1 VVDYALSLILFIPL
15 IGAALTLLFT
25 KSRESARIVALIA
38 SAVPLILAVMI
49 YLQNNPELAFFK
61 FQFVEKFTWISSL
74 GINYYLGVDGV
85 SMPLI
90 LLNAI
95 LCPLTV
101 IYAWGENKL
110 PNQFF
115 ALILVLQAGVFGVFM
130 ALDFFLFY
138 IFWELT
144 LIPLYF
150 LISIWGGPNKDYA
163 AIKFFIY
170 THVASLV
177 MVLGIFAL
185 YFSTGANTFEIPVLL
200 QAFSDIVSPEMRAGI
215 FLALFF
221 GFLVKMP
228 TVPFHTWLPDAHVE
242 APTAGSVLL
251 AGVLLKMGGYGLFRV
266 LLPMIESLGPY
277 RESIITLMAILAV
290 LSILYATFVALAQRD
305 LKKMVAYS
313 SVAHM
318 GYVMLGAAA
327 FNSLSVS
334 GAMFQQFSHGL
345 ITAVLFMSVG
355 VIQHTVHTRIIADLG
370 GLADR
375 MPKLAFLMMGGFMA
389 SLGLPAMS
397 GFVAEFLVLTG
408 SYVNPEMQ
416 IYVLLAMLGIV
427 ATAGYHLW
435 AMQRAM
441 FGSYNEKLGN
451 PHDLA
456 FYEMMPMAILVLLII
471 LFGLFPAP
479 VINVFE
485 YASTIIPGVEVII

>member
-1 VVDYALSLILFIPL
+1 MNIYLSLILFLPL
-15 IGAALTLLFT
+15 IGAALTFFI
-25 KSRESARIVALIA
+25 KPREIARVVALVFSVI
-38 SAVPLILAVMI
+38 PLFITAL
-49 YLQNNPELAFFK
+49 LLTTFESGSGFH
-61 FQFVEKFTWISSL
+61 FVENYTWISSL
-74 GINYYLGVDGV
+74 GINYTLGVDGI

-95 LCPLTV
+95 LCPLTI
-101 IYAWGENKL
+101 IYSWGEHKNA
-110 PNQFF
+110 NQYF
-115 ALILVLQAGVFGVFM
+115 ALLMILQAGVFGVFM

-177 MVLGIFAL
+177 MLLGIFAL
-185 YFSTGANTFEIPVLL
+185 YFSTNINTFYIPDLL
-200 QAFSDIVSPEMRAGI
+200 GAFAGLDDVMKAAI
-215 FLALFF
+215 FLSIFF
-221 GFLVKMP
+221 GFMVKMP

-266 LLPMIESLGPY
+266 LLPMIQDMGTY
-277 RESIITLMAILAV
+277 QGQIITIMAFFGV
-290 LSILYATFVALAQRD
+290 LSILYGTFAALAQTD

-313 SVAHM
+313 SVSHM
-318 GYVMLGAAA
+318 GFVMLGAAA
-327 FNSLSVS
+327 FNVMSVS

-355 VIQHTVHTRIIADLG
+355 VIQHNVHTRVISELG
-370 GLADR
+370 GLTKK
-375 MPKLAFLMMGGFMA
+375 MPKLSFIMMAGFMA
-389 SLGLPAMS
+389 SLGLPLMC

-408 SYVNPEMQ
+408 TYLTMHVFA
-416 IYVLLAMLGIV
+416 LLAFVGIV

-435 AMQRAM
+435 ALQRAM
-441 FGSYNEKLGN
+441 FGSFNEKLG
-451 PHDLA
+451 DIKDTVS
-456 FYEMMPMAILVLLII
+456 YEWIPMGILVLLII
-471 LFGLFPAP
+471 YFGVNPAP
-479 VINVFE
+479 ILDIFQA
-485 YASTIIPGVEVII
+485 ASSVIPGVELI

>member
-1 VVDYALSLILFIPL
+1 MNVLSLILFIPL
-15 IGAALTLLFT
+15 IGAAITLFT
-25 KSRESARIVALIA
+25 KSREQARIVALVS
-38 SAVPLILAVMI
+38 SAIPLILTVMA
-49 YLQNNPELAFFK
+49 YLKFNLGLAFLE
-61 FQFVEKFTWISSL
+61 FQFVEKYIWISGL
-74 GINYYLGVDGV
+74 GINYYIGADGI

-101 IYAWGENKL
+101 IYAWGENKR

-115 ALILVLQAGVFGVFM
+115 ALILVLQGAIFGVFM

-144 LIPLYF
+144 LLPLYF
-150 LISIWGGPNKDYA
+150 LISIWGGPRKDYA

-177 MVLGIFAL
+177 MLLGIFAL
-185 YFSTGANTFEIPVLL
+185 YFSTNVGTFEIPVLL
-200 QAFSDIVSPEMRAGI
+200 QAFSDIVSPEMRVAI
-215 FLALFF
+215 FLALLF

-266 LLPMIESLGPY
+266 LLPMIEGLGPY
-277 RESIITLMAILAV
+277 RSDIITLMAVLAV
-290 LSILYATFVALAQRD
+290 VSILYATFLALAQKD

-327 FNSLSVS
+327 LNFMSVS

-355 VIQHTVHTRIIADLG
+355 VIQHSAHTRIIADLG
-370 GLADR
+370 GLAHK

-408 SYVNPEMQ
+408 SYITLPVFA
-416 IYVLLAMLGIV
+416 LLAMLGIV

-441 FGSYNEKLGN
+441 FGSYNEKLGDI
-451 PHDLA
+451 HDLA
-456 FYEMMPMAILVLLII
+456 FYEMMPMAILVLLVI
-471 LFGLFPAP
+471 LFGVYPGP
-479 VINVFE
+479 VINIFE
-485 YASTIIPGVEVII
+485 AASKIIPGVI

>member
-1 VVDYALSLILFIPL
+1 MDSVLSLILFIPL
-15 IGAALTLLFT
+15 IGAALTLFT
-25 KSRESARIVALIA
+25 KTRESARMIALIS
-38 SAVPLILAVMI
+38 SAVPLILTVII
-49 YLQNNPELAFFK
+49 YLQFNSGLAFLK
-61 FQFVEKFTWISSL
+61 FQFVEKISWISTL
-74 GINYYLGVDGV
+74 GINYHLGVDGV

-95 LCPLTV
+95 LCPLTI
-101 IYAWGENKL
+101 IYAWGENKQ

-177 MVLGIFAL
+177 MLLGIFAL
-185 YFSTGANTFEIPVLL
+185 YFSTGVNTFEIPVLL
-200 QAFSDIVSPEMRAGI
+200 QAFAGITSPEMRVAI

-266 LLPMIESLGPY
+266 LLPMIDGLGPY
-277 RESIITLMAILAV
+277 RSDIITLMAVLAV
-290 LSILYATFVALAQRD
+290 VSILYATFAALAQKD

-327 FNSLSVS
+327 FNFMSVS

-355 VIQHTVHTRIIADLG
+355 VIQHSVHTRIISDLG

-375 MPKLAFLMMGGFMA
+375 MPKLAFLMMAGFMA

-408 SYVNPEMQ
+408 SYLTLPVFA
-416 IYVLLAMLGIV
+416 LLAMVGIV

-441 FGSYNEKLGN
+441 FGSYNEKLGE

-456 FYEMMPMAILVLLII
+456 FYEMIPMAILVLLII
-471 LFGLFPAP
+471 FFGVYPAP
-479 VINVFE
+479 VMDVFE
-485 YASTIIPGVEVII
+485 YASTIIPGVM

>member
-1 VVDYALSLILFIPL
+1 MAVPYLSLILFLPL
-15 IGAALTLLFT
+15 IGAALSFFI
-25 KSRESARIVALIA
+25 KPREIARVVSLVF
-38 SAVPLILAVMI
+38 SGLPLILTIII
-49 YLQNNPELAFFK
+49 YSQFDSGSG
-61 FQFVEKFTWISSL
+61 FQFQESLSWISSM
-74 GINYYLGVDGV
+74 GIHYQLGVDSV

-95 LCPLTV
+95 LCPLT
-101 IYAWGENKL
+101 ILYSWGEHKDA
-110 PNQFF
+110 NQYF
-115 ALILVLQAGVFGVFM
+115 ALLMILQAGVFGVFM

-144 LIPLYF
+144 LLPLYF

-177 MVLGIFAL
+177 MLLGIFAL
-185 YFSTGANTFEIPVLL
+185 YFSTNIQSFYIPDLL
-200 QAFSDIVSPEMRAGI
+200 VAFAGI
-215 FLALFF
+215 DNTLKAIIFLSMFF
-221 GFLVKMP
+221 GFMVKMP

-266 LLPMIESLGPY
+266 LLPMIRDMGTYHDLII
-277 RESIITLMAILAV
+277 SIMAFFGV
-290 LSILYATFVALAQRD
+290 LSILYGTFAALAQTD

-313 SVAHM
+313 SVSHM
-318 GYVMLGAAA
+318 GFVMLGAAA
-327 FNSLSVS
+327 FNVISVT

-355 VIQHTVHTRIIADLG
+355 VIQHNVHTRIIAELSG
-370 GLADR
+370 VAAK
-375 MPKLAFLMMGGFMA
+375 MPKLAFIMMGGFMA

-397 GFVAEFLVLTG
+397 GFVAEFMVLTAT
-408 SYVNPEMQ
+408 YLTLPV
-416 IYVLLAMLGIV
+416 YALLAFLGIV

-441 FGSYNEKLGN
+441 FGSFNEKLGDI
-451 PHDLA
+451 HDTVS
-456 FYEMMPMAILVLLII
+456 YEWISMGLLVLLII
-471 LFGLFPAP
+471 YFGVNPGSIIEIFMA
-479 VINVFE
+479 
-485 YASTIIPGVEVII
+485 ASRAIPGVV

>member
-1 VVDYALSLILFIPL
+1 VYVPLNVLSLILFIPL
-15 IGAALTLLFT
+15 IGAAITLFT
-25 KSRESARIVALIA
+25 KSREQARIVALFS
-38 SAVPLILAVMI
+38 SAIPLILTVMA
-49 YLQNNPELAFFK
+49 YLEFNQGLAFLK
-61 FQFVEKFTWISSL
+61 FQFVEKIPWISNL
-74 GINYYLGVDGV
+74 GINYYLGADGI

-101 IYAWGENKL
+101 IYAWGENKQS
-110 PNQFF
+110 NQFF
-115 ALILVLQAGVFGVFM
+115 ALILILQAGVFGVFM

-144 LIPLYF
+144 LLPLYF

-177 MVLGIFAL
+177 MLLGIFAL
-185 YFSTGANTFEIPVLL
+185 YFSTNVGTFEIPVLL
-200 QAFSDIVSPEMRAGI
+200 QAFADIASPEMRAAI

-266 LLPMIESLGPY
+266 LLPMIDGLGPY
-277 RESIITLMAILAV
+277 RSDIITLMAVLAV
-290 LSILYATFVALAQRD
+290 VSILYATFLALAQKD

-327 FNSLSVS
+327 LNFMSVS

-355 VIQHTVHTRIIADLG
+355 VIQHSAHTRIIGDLG
-370 GLADR
+370 GLAHK
-375 MPKLAFLMMGGFMA
+375 MPKLTFLMMGGFMA

-408 SYVNPEMQ
+408 SYITLPVFA
-416 IYVLLAMLGIV
+416 LLAMLGIV

-441 FGSYNEKLGN
+441 FGSFNEKLGDL
-451 PHDLA
+451 HDLA

-471 LFGLFPAP
+471 LFGVYPGP
-479 VINVFE
+479 VINIFE
-485 YASTIIPGVEVII
+485 AASKIIPGVI

>member
-1 VVDYALSLILFIPL
+1 VVDYVLSLILFIPL

-25 KSRESARIVALIA
+25 KSRESARIVALVS
-38 SAVPLILAVMI
+38 SAIPLVFAIMI
-49 YLQNNPELAFFK
+49 YLQNNMELAFLE
-61 FQFVEKFTWISSL
+61 FQFEEKFTWISSL
-74 GINYYLGVDGV
+74 GINYHLGVDGV

-185 YFSTGANTFEIPVLL
+185 YFSTGVNTFEIPVLL
-200 QAFSDIVSPEMRAGI
+200 QAFSDIASPEMRVGI

-277 RESIITLMAILAV
+277 RENIITLMAILAV
-290 LSILYATFVALAQRD
+290 VSILYATFAALAQRD
-305 LKKMVAYS
+305 MKKMVAYS

-327 FNSLSVS
+327 FNYMSVS

-397 GFVAEFLVLTG
+397 GFVAEFFVLTG
-408 SYVNPEMQ
+408 SYLTLPV
-416 IYVLLAMLGIV
+416 YALLAMLGIV

-435 AMQRAM
+435 ALQRAM

-471 LFGLFPAP
+471 LFGVYPGP
-479 VINVFE
+479 VFDVFE
-485 YASTIIPGVEVII
+485 YASTIIPGVMT

>member
-1 VVDYALSLILFIPL
+1 MDNVLSLILFLPL
-15 IGAALTLLFT
+15 IGAAITLFT
-25 KSRESARIVALIA
+25 KTRESARMIALI
-38 SAVPLILAVMI
+38 SSTMSFILTIMI
-49 YLQNNPELAFFK
+49 YLQFKSGLAFLE
-61 FQFVEKFTWISSL
+61 FQFTEIHSWISSM

-95 LCPLTV
+95 LCPLTI
-101 IYAWGENKL
+101 IYAWGENKQ

-150 LISIWGGPNKDYA
+150 LISIWGGPKKDYA

-185 YFSTGANTFEIPVLL
+185 YFSTGVKTFEIPVLL
-200 QAFSDIVSPEMRAGI
+200 QAFSDIASDQMRVGI

-266 LLPMIESLGPY
+266 LLPMIDGLGPY
-277 RESIITLMAILAV
+277 RDSIITLMAVLAV
-290 LSILYATFVALAQRD
+290 VSILYATFAALAQKD

-327 FNSLSVS
+327 FNYMSVS

-355 VIQHTVHTRIIADLG
+355 VIQHSVHTRIIPDLG

-375 MPKLAFLMMGGFMA
+375 MPKLAFLMMAGFMA

-397 GFVAEFLVLTG
+397 GFVAEFMILTG
-408 SYVNPEMQ
+408 SYLTLPV
-416 IYVLLAMLGIV
+416 YALVAMLGIV

-441 FGSYNEKLGN
+441 FGSYNEKLGE

-456 FYEMMPMAILVLLII
+456 NFEMVPMAILVLLII
-471 LFGLFPAP
+471 LFGVYPGS
-479 VINVFE
+479 VMEMFE
-485 YASTIIPGVEVII
+485 YASTIIPGVM

>member
-1 VVDYALSLILFIPL
+1 
-15 IGAALTLLFT
+15 
-25 KSRESARIVALIA
+25 
-38 SAVPLILAVMI
+38 MI
-49 YLQNNPELAFFK
+49 YLQFESGLAFLE
-61 FQFVEKFTWISSL
+61 FQFVDKIPWMDYMGIS
-74 GINYYLGVDGV
+74 YYLGVDGV

-95 LCPLTV
+95 LCPLTI
-101 IYAWGENKL
+101 IYVWGENKQ

-185 YFSTGANTFEIPVLL
+185 YFSTGVNTFEIPVLL
-200 QAFSDIVSPEMRAGI
+200 QAFSDIASAEMRVGI

-266 LLPMIESLGPY
+266 LLPMMEGLGPY
-277 RESIITLMAILAV
+277 RENIVTLMAVLAV
-290 LSILYATFVALAQRD
+290 VSILYATFAALAQKD

-327 FNSLSVS
+327 FNYMSVS

-355 VIQHTVHTRIIADLG
+355 VIQHSVHTRIIPDLG

-375 MPKLAFLMMGGFMA
+375 MPKLAFLMMCGFMA

-397 GFVAEFLVLTG
+397 GFIAEFMVLTG
-408 SYVNPEMQ
+408 SYLTLPT
-416 IYVLLAMLGIV
+416 YALLAMLGIV

-435 AMQRAM
+435 ALQRAM
-441 FGSYNEKLGN
+441 FGSYNEKLGE

-456 FYEMMPMAILVLLII
+456 NFEMIPMAILVLLII
-471 LFGLFPAP
+471 LFGVYPGS
-479 VINVFE
+479 VMEMFE
-485 YASTIIPGVEVII
+485 SASKIIPGVMI

>member
-1 VVDYALSLILFIPL
+1 MDSVLSLILFIPL
-15 IGAALTLLFT
+15 IGAALTLFT
-25 KSRESARIVALIA
+25 KTRESARMIALIG
-38 SAVPLILAVMI
+38 SAVPLIFTVMI
-49 YLQNNPELAFFK
+49 YLQFDSTKAFLV
-61 FQFVEKFTWISSL
+61 FQSVEKFSWISNL

-101 IYAWGENKL
+101 IYAWGENKQ

-115 ALILVLQAGVFGVFM
+115 ALLLVLQAGVFGVFM

-177 MVLGIFAL
+177 MLLGIFAL
-185 YFSTGANTFEIPVLL
+185 YFSTGVNTFEIPVLL
-200 QAFSDIVSPEMRAGI
+200 EAFAGITSPEMRVAI

-266 LLPMIESLGPY
+266 LLPMIEGLGPY
-277 RESIITLMAILAV
+277 RSDIITLMAVLAV
-290 LSILYATFVALAQRD
+290 VSILYATFLALAQKD

-327 FNSLSVS
+327 FNFMSVS

-355 VIQHTVHTRIIADLG
+355 VIQHSVHTRIISDLG

-375 MPKLAFLMMGGFMA
+375 MPKLAFLMMAGFMA

-408 SYVNPEMQ
+408 SYLTLPVFA
-416 IYVLLAMLGIV
+416 LLAMLGIV

-441 FGSYNEKLGN
+441 FGSYNEKLGE

-456 FYEMMPMAILVLLII
+456 FYEMIPMAILVLLII
-471 LFGLFPAP
+471 LFGVYPGP
-479 VINVFE
+479 VMDVFE
-485 YASTIIPGVEVII
+485 YASKIIPGVM

>member
-1 VVDYALSLILFIPL
+1 MVDYVLSLILFIPL

-25 KSRESARIVALIA
+25 KSRESARIVALVA
-38 SAVPLILAVMI
+38 SAIPLIFAVMI
-49 YLQNNPELAFFK
+49 YLQNNLELAFLN

-185 YFSTGANTFEIPVLL
+185 YFSTGAKNFEIPELL
-200 QAFSDIVSPEMRAGI
+200 QAFSDITSPEMRVGI

-266 LLPMIESLGPY
+266 LLPMIDGLGPY
-277 RESIITLMAILAV
+277 RSDIITLMAVLAV
-290 LSILYATFVALAQRD
+290 VSILYATFLALAQRD

-327 FNSLSVS
+327 FNYMSVS

-408 SYVNPEMQ
+408 SYLTLPV
-416 IYVLLAMLGIV
+416 YALLAMLGIV

-435 AMQRAM
+435 ALQRAM

-471 LFGLFPAP
+471 LFGVYPGP

-485 YASTIIPGVEVII
+485 YASTIIPGVMI

>member
-1 VVDYALSLILFIPL
+1 
-15 IGAALTLLFT
+15 
-25 KSRESARIVALIA
+25 
-38 SAVPLILAVMI
+38 
-49 YLQNNPELAFFK
+49 
-61 FQFVEKFTWISSL
+61 
-74 GINYYLGVDGV
+74 
-85 SMPLI
+85 
-90 LLNAI
+90 
-95 LCPLTV
+95 
-101 IYAWGENKL
+101 
-110 PNQFF
+110 
-115 ALILVLQAGVFGVFM
+115 
-130 ALDFFLFY
+130 
-138 IFWELT
+138 
-144 LIPLYF
+144 
-150 LISIWGGPNKDYA
+150 
-163 AIKFFIY
+163 
-170 THVASLV
+170 

-185 YFSTGANTFEIPVLL
+185 YFSTGVKTFEIPVLL
-200 QAFSDIVSPEMRAGI
+200 QAFSDIASDQMRVGI

-266 LLPMIESLGPY
+266 LLPMIDGLGPY
-277 RESIITLMAILAV
+277 RDSIITLMAVLAV
-290 LSILYATFVALAQRD
+290 VSILYATFAALAQKD

-327 FNSLSVS
+327 FNYMSVS

-355 VIQHTVHTRIIADLG
+355 VIQHSVHTRIIPDLG

-375 MPKLAFLMMGGFMA
+375 MPKLAFLMMAGFMA

-397 GFVAEFLVLTG
+397 GFVAEFMILTG
-408 SYVNPEMQ
+408 SYLTLPV
-416 IYVLLAMLGIV
+416 YALVAMLGIV

-441 FGSYNEKLGN
+441 FGSYNEKLGE

-456 FYEMMPMAILVLLII
+456 NFEMVPMAILVLLII
-471 LFGLFPAP
+471 LFGVYPGS
-479 VINVFE
+479 VMEMFE
-485 YASTIIPGVEVII
+485 YASTIIPGVM

>member
-1 VVDYALSLILFIPL
+1 MQGILSLILFLPL
-15 IGAALTLLFT
+15 IGAALTFFT
-25 KSRESARIVALIA
+25 KTRESARMIAIVTSTI
-38 SAVPLILAVMI
+38 PLIFTIMAF
-49 YLQNNPELAFFK
+49 LQFNSHMSFLK
-61 FQFVEKFTWISSL
+61 FQFVEKISWVSSL
-74 GINYYLGVDGV
+74 GINYYLGIDGI
-85 SMPLI
+85 SMPLV

-101 IYAWGENKL
+101 IYAWGENKQ

-115 ALILVLQAGVFGVFM
+115 ALLLILQAGVFGVFM

-144 LIPLYF
+144 LLPLYF
-150 LISIWGGPNKDYA
+150 LISIWGGVNKDYA

-170 THVASLV
+170 THIASLV
-177 MVLGIFAL
+177 MLLGIFAL
-185 YFSTGANTFEIPVLL
+185 YFSTGVNSFEIPVLL
-200 QAFSDIVSPEMRAGI
+200 KAFTDIPNDGLKAAI
-215 FLALFF
+215 FLAMFF

-266 LLPMIESLGPY
+266 LLPLLNSLGTY
-277 RESIITLMAILAV
+277 RQEIIAIMAILGV
-290 LSILYATFVALAQRD
+290 LSILYGTFLALAQRD
-305 LKKMVAYS
+305 MKKMVAYS
-313 SVAHM
+313 SVSHM
-318 GYVMLGAAA
+318 GFVMLGAAA
-327 FNSLSVS
+327 FNFISVS

-355 VIQHTVHTRIIADLG
+355 VIQHSAHTRIIADLG
-370 GLADR
+370 GLAHK

-408 SYVNPEMQ
+408 SYLTLP
-416 IYVLLAMLGIV
+416 IFALLAFLGIV

-441 FGSYNEKLGN
+441 FGSYNEKLGEI
-451 PHDLA
+451 HDLA
-456 FYEMMPMAILVLLII
+456 YYEMIPMALLVFLII
-471 LFGLFPAP
+471 LFGLNPGP
-479 VINVFE
+479 VINIFE
-485 YASTIIPGVEVII
+485 TASRIIPGVMV

>member
-1 VVDYALSLILFIPL
+1 MENILSLILFIPL
-15 IGAALTLLFT
+15 IGAALTLFT
-25 KSRESARIVALIA
+25 KSRESARLIA
-38 SAVPLILAVMI
+38 LVSSAVPLILTVMAYI
-49 YLQNNPELAFFK
+49 QFDPTLKFLE
-61 FQFVEKFTWISSL
+61 FQFVEKIPWLSSL
-74 GINYYLGVDGV
+74 GISYHLGADGI

-101 IYAWGENKL
+101 VYAWGENKQ

-115 ALILVLQAGVFGVFM
+115 ALLLVLQAGVFGVFM

-144 LIPLYF
+144 LLPLYF

-170 THVASLV
+170 THIASLV
-177 MVLGIFAL
+177 MLLGIFAL
-185 YFSTGANTFEIPVLL
+185 YFSANLNSFEIPVLL
-200 QAFSDIVSPEMRAGI
+200 NAFADIHPDGLKAGI
-215 FLALFF
+215 FLAMFF

-266 LLPMIESLGPY
+266 LLPMLDGLGVY
-277 RESIITLMAILAV
+277 RSDIIFLMAV
-290 LSILYATFVALAQRD
+290 LGLVSILYATFLALAQRD
-305 LKKMVAYS
+305 MKKMVAYS
-313 SVAHM
+313 SVSHM

-327 FNSLSVS
+327 FNFMSVS

-355 VIQHTVHTRIIADLG
+355 VIQHNAHTRIIADLG
-370 GLADR
+370 GLASK
-375 MPKLAFLMMGGFMA
+375 MPKLAFLMMAGFMA

-408 SYVNPEMQ
+408 SYLTLPVF
-416 IYVLLAMLGIV
+416 VLLAMLGIV

-441 FGSYNEKLGN
+441 FGSYNEKLGDL
-451 PHDLA
+451 HDLA
-456 FYEMMPMAILVLLII
+456 FYEMIPMALLVLLII
-471 LFGLFPAP
+471 LFGVYPAP
-479 VINVFE
+479 VMDVFE
-485 YASTIIPGVEVII
+485 QASKILVGVM

>member
-1 VVDYALSLILFIPL
+1 MVPWILSMILFIPL
-15 IGAALTLLFT
+15 IGAALTLLT
-25 KSRESARIVALIA
+25 KTRESARMIAIVASGI
-38 SAVPLILAVMI
+38 PLILTIIA
-49 YLQNNPELAFFK
+49 YLQFDSSFSRVLE
-61 FQFVEKFTWISSL
+61 FQFVERITWINNIGVS
-74 GINYYLGVDGV
+74 YYLGADGI

-95 LCPLTV
+95 LCPLTL
-101 IYAWGENKL
+101 IYSWGENKR

-115 ALILVLQAGVFGVFM
+115 ALLLILQAGVFGVFM

-144 LIPLYF
+144 LLPLYF
-150 LISIWGGPNKDYA
+150 LISIWGGPRKDYA

-170 THVASLV
+170 THIASLV

-185 YFSTGANTFEIPVLL
+185 YFSTGSNTFEIPVLL
-200 QAFSDIVSPEMRAGI
+200 KAFADIPSEKLKAAI
-215 FLALFF
+215 FLAMFF

-228 TVPFHTWLPDAHVE
+228 SVPFHTWLPDAHVE

-266 LLPMIESLGPY
+266 LLPFLDGLGTY
-277 RESIITLMAILAV
+277 RADIITIMAILGV

-305 LKKMVAYS
+305 IKKMVAYS

-327 FNSLSVS
+327 FNYISVS

-345 ITAVLFMSVG
+345 ITAVLFMSCG
-355 VIQHTVHTRIIADLG
+355 VIQHNAHTRIIADLG
-370 GLADR
+370 GLAHK

-408 SYVNPEMQ
+408 TYLTKDMQ
-416 IYVLLAMLGIV
+416 IYAILAFLGIV

-451 PHDLA
+451 VHDLH
-456 FYEMMPMAILVLLII
+456 FYEMVPMALLVLLII
-471 LFGLFPAP
+471 LFGVYPAW
-479 VINVFE
+479 VINVFDT
-485 YASTIIPGVEVII
+485 ASQIITGGAMI

>member
-1 VVDYALSLILFIPL
+1 MIDYVLSLILFIPL
-15 IGAALTLLFT
+15 IGAALTLLFA
-25 KSRESARIVALIA
+25 KSRESARVVALTA
-38 SAVPLILAVMI
+38 SAISFVLTIMI
-49 YLQNNPELAFFK
+49 YLQFESGIAFLQ
-61 FQFVEKFTWISSL
+61 FQFIDKIPWMSSMGIS
-74 GINYYLGVDGV
+74 YYLGVDGV

-95 LCPLTV
+95 LCPLTI

-138 IFWELT
+138 IFWEIT

-185 YFSTGANTFEIPVLL
+185 YFSTGVNTFEIPVLL
-200 QAFSDIVSPEMRAGI
+200 QAFSDIASPEMRVGI

-266 LLPMIESLGPY
+266 LLPMIDGLGDYRPY
-277 RESIITLMAILAV
+277 IITLMAVLAV
-290 LSILYATFVALAQRD
+290 VSILYATFAALAQKD

-327 FNSLSVS
+327 FNYMSVS

-355 VIQHTVHTRIIADLG
+355 VIQHSVHTRIIPDLG

-375 MPKLAFLMMGGFMA
+375 MPKLAFLMMCGFMA

-397 GFVAEFLVLTG
+397 GFIAEFMVLTG
-408 SYVNPEMQ
+408 SYLTLPV
-416 IYVLLAMLGIV
+416 YALLAMLGIV

-435 AMQRAM
+435 ALQRAM
-441 FGSYNEKLGN
+441 FGSYNEKLGE

-456 FYEMMPMAILVLLII
+456 NFELVPMAILVLLII
-471 LFGLFPAP
+471 LFGVYPGS
-479 VINVFE
+479 VMEMFE
-485 YASTIIPGVEVII
+485 YASKIIPGVMI

>member
-1 VVDYALSLILFIPL
+1 MDSVLSLILFIPL
-15 IGAALTLLFT
+15 IGAALTLFT
-25 KSRESARIVALIA
+25 KTRESARMIALIS
-38 SAVPLILAVMI
+38 SAVPLILTVMI
-49 YLQNNPELAFFK
+49 YLQFNSGLAFLK
-61 FQFVEKFTWISSL
+61 FQFVEKISWISTL
-74 GINYYLGVDGV
+74 GINYHLGVDGV

-95 LCPLTV
+95 LCPLTI
-101 IYAWGENKL
+101 IYAWGENKQ

-177 MVLGIFAL
+177 MLLGIFAL
-185 YFSTGANTFEIPVLL
+185 YFSTGVNTFEIPVLL
-200 QAFSDIVSPEMRAGI
+200 QAFAGITSPEMRVAI

-266 LLPMIESLGPY
+266 LLPMIDGLGPY
-277 RESIITLMAILAV
+277 RSDIITLMAVLAV
-290 LSILYATFVALAQRD
+290 VSILYATFAALAQKD

-327 FNSLSVS
+327 FNFMSVS

-355 VIQHTVHTRIIADLG
+355 VIQHSVHTRIISDLG

-375 MPKLAFLMMGGFMA
+375 MPKLAFLMMAGFMA

-408 SYVNPEMQ
+408 SYLTLPVFA
-416 IYVLLAMLGIV
+416 LLAMVGIV

-441 FGSYNEKLGN
+441 FGSYNEKLGE

-456 FYEMMPMAILVLLII
+456 FYEMIPMAILVLLII
-471 LFGLFPAP
+471 FFGVYPAP
-479 VINVFE
+479 VMDVFE
-485 YASTIIPGVEVII
+485 YASTIIPGVM

>member
-1 VVDYALSLILFIPL
+1 VVDYVLSLILFIPL

-25 KSRESARIVALIA
+25 KSRESARIVALVS
-38 SAVPLILAVMI
+38 SAIPLVFAIMI
-49 YLQNNPELAFFK
+49 YLQYNMELAFLE
-61 FQFVEKFTWISSL
+61 FQFEEKFTWISSL
-74 GINYYLGVDGV
+74 GINYHLGVDGV

-185 YFSTGANTFEIPVLL
+185 YFSTGVNTFEIPVLL
-200 QAFSDIVSPEMRAGI
+200 QAFSDIASPEMRVGI

-277 RESIITLMAILAV
+277 RENIITLMAILAV
-290 LSILYATFVALAQRD
+290 VSILYATFAALAQRD
-305 LKKMVAYS
+305 MKKMVAYS

-327 FNSLSVS
+327 FNYMSVS

-397 GFVAEFLVLTG
+397 GFVAEFFVLTG
-408 SYVNPEMQ
+408 SYLTLPV
-416 IYVLLAMLGIV
+416 YALLAMLGIV

-435 AMQRAM
+435 ALQRAM

-471 LFGLFPAP
+471 LFGVYPGP
-479 VINVFE
+479 VFDVFE
-485 YASTIIPGVEVII
+485 YASTIIPGVMT

>member
-1 VVDYALSLILFIPL
+1 MDSVLSLILFIPL
-15 IGAALTLLFT
+15 IGAALTLFT
-25 KSRESARIVALIA
+25 KTRESARMIALIS
-38 SAVPLILAVMI
+38 SAVPLILTVII
-49 YLQNNPELAFFK
+49 YLQFNSGLAFLK
-61 FQFVEKFTWISSL
+61 FQFVEKISWISTL
-74 GINYYLGVDGV
+74 GINYHLGVDGV

-95 LCPLTV
+95 LCPLTI
-101 IYAWGENKL
+101 IYAWGENKQ

-177 MVLGIFAL
+177 MLLGIFAL
-185 YFSTGANTFEIPVLL
+185 YFSTGVNTFEIPVLL
-200 QAFSDIVSPEMRAGI
+200 QAFAGITSPGMRVAI

-266 LLPMIESLGPY
+266 LLPMIDGLGPY
-277 RESIITLMAILAV
+277 RSDIITLMAVLAV
-290 LSILYATFVALAQRD
+290 VSILYATFAALAQKD

-327 FNSLSVS
+327 FNFMSVS

-355 VIQHTVHTRIIADLG
+355 VIQHSVHTRIISDLG

-375 MPKLAFLMMGGFMA
+375 MPKLAFLMMAGFMA

-408 SYVNPEMQ
+408 SYLTLPVFA
-416 IYVLLAMLGIV
+416 LLAMVGIV

-441 FGSYNEKLGN
+441 FGSYNEKLGE

-456 FYEMMPMAILVLLII
+456 FYEMIPMAILVLLII
-471 LFGLFPAP
+471 FFGVYPAP
-479 VINVFE
+479 VMDVFE
-485 YASTIIPGVEVII
+485 YASTIIPGVM

>member
-1 VVDYALSLILFIPL
+1 MVGILSLILFIPL
-15 IGAALTLLFT
+15 IGAALTLFT
-25 KSRESARIVALIA
+25 KSRESARLVAVVA
-38 SAVPLILAVMI
+38 SGIPLILTIMA
-49 YLQNNPELAFFK
+49 YADFETGRNFLE
-61 FQFVEKFTWISSL
+61 FQFIEKIPWISQL
-74 GINYYLGVDGV
+74 GISYYLGVDGI
-85 SMPLI
+85 SMPLV

-101 IYAWGENKL
+101 VYAWGENKQ

-115 ALILVLQAGVFGVFM
+115 ALLLVLQAGVFGVFL

-144 LIPLYF
+144 LLPLYF

-170 THVASLV
+170 THIASLV
-177 MVLGIFAL
+177 MLLGIFAL
-185 YFSTGANTFEIPVLL
+185 YFSSGINSFEIPRLL
-200 QAFSDIVSPEMRAGI
+200 TEFADIPSEGMKAAI
-215 FLALFF
+215 FLAMFF
-221 GFLVKMP
+221 GFMVKMP

-266 LLPMIESLGPY
+266 LLPFLEGLGTY
-277 RESIITLMAILAV
+277 RSEIITILAIFAV
-290 LSILYATFVALAQRD
+290 LSILYATFLALAQRD

-313 SVAHM
+313 SVSHM
-318 GYVMLGAAA
+318 GYVLLGAAA
-327 FNSLSVS
+327 FNYISVS

-355 VIQHTVHTRIIADLG
+355 VIQHSAHTRIIADLG
-370 GLADR
+370 GLAQR
-375 MPKLAFLMMGGFMA
+375 MPVLAFLMMGGFLA

-408 SYVNPEMQ
+408 SYLTLPVFA
-416 IYVLLAMLGIV
+416 LLAFLGIV

-441 FGSYNEKLGN
+441 FGSFNEKLGDI
-451 PHDLA
+451 HDIA
-456 FYEMMPMAILVLLII
+456 FYEMVPMALLVLLII
-471 LFGLFPAP
+471 LFGVYPGP
-479 VINVFE
+479 VINIFE
-485 YASTIIPGVEVII
+485 AASKIIPGVIV

>member
-1 VVDYALSLILFIPL
+1 MNVLSLILFIPL
-15 IGAALTLLFT
+15 IGAAITLFT
-25 KSRESARIVALIA
+25 KSREQARIVALFS
-38 SAVPLILAVMI
+38 SAIPLILTVMA
-49 YLQNNPELAFFK
+49 YLEFNPGLAFLE
-61 FQFVEKFTWISSL
+61 FQFVEKIPWISSL
-74 GINYYLGVDGV
+74 GINYYIGADGI

-95 LCPLTV
+95 LVPLTV
-101 IYAWGENKL
+101 IYAWGEDKR

-115 ALILVLQAGVFGVFM
+115 ALILILQGAIFGVFM

-144 LIPLYF
+144 LLPLYF
-150 LISIWGGPNKDYA
+150 LISIWGGPRKDYA

-177 MVLGIFAL
+177 MLLGIFAL
-185 YFSTGANTFEIPVLL
+185 YFSTNVGTFEIPVLL
-200 QAFSDIVSPEMRAGI
+200 QAFSDIVSPEMRVAI
-215 FLALFF
+215 FLALLF

-266 LLPMIESLGPY
+266 LLPMIEGLGPY
-277 RESIITLMAILAV
+277 RSNIITLMATLAV
-290 LSILYATFVALAQRD
+290 VSILYATFLALAQRD

-318 GYVMLGAAA
+318 GYVMLGAVALN
-327 FNSLSVS
+327 FMSVS

-355 VIQHTVHTRIIADLG
+355 VIQHSAHTRIIGDLG
-370 GLADR
+370 GLAHK

-397 GFVAEFLVLTG
+397 GFVAEFMVLTG
-408 SYVNPEMQ
+408 SYVNPDMQ
-416 IYVLLAMLGIV
+416 IFVLLALLGIV
-427 ATAGYHLW
+427 PTAGYHLW

-441 FGSYNEKLGN
+441 FGRFNEKLGDL
-451 PHDLA
+451 HDLS
-456 FYEMMPMAILVLLII
+456 FHEMMPMAILVLLVI
-471 LFGLFPAP
+471 LFGVYPGP
-479 VINVFE
+479 VIDIFDA
-485 YASTIIPGVEVII
+485 ASKIIPGVI